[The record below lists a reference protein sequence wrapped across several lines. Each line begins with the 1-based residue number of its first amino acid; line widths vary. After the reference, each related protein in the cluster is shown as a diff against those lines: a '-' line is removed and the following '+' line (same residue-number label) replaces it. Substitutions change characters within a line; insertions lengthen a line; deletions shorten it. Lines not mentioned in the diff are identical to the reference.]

1 MKVISDNSIKN
12 PTEILSDFLFD
23 CLHINGIYYF
33 CELKIRKFR
42 MMSSQE
48 NIMLTLS
55 ESPRT
60 AFNSKSI
67 SLLLNEKRDTSLA
80 KRLNYYVQKG
90 LLLNPRKG
98 IYAKRNSNPEELAG
112 LVFVPSYISL
122 EYVLQKSGV
131 IFQYD
136 SAITSVSYLSREIEM
151 LGQTFRYRQIKGEIL
166 YNLEG
171 IERRDNINIATPE
184 RAILDMMYL
193 NSECYFDNLNAV
205 SKKRIKQLLPIYQS
219 QKLTERVDEMF
230 K

>member
-1 MKVISDNSIKN
+1 M
-12 PTEILSDFLFD
+12 
-23 CLHINGIYYF
+23 
-33 CELKIRKFR
+33 
-42 MMSSQE
+42 
-48 NIMLTLS
+48 
-55 ESPRT
+55 
-60 AFNSKSI
+60 
-67 SLLLNEKRDTSLA
+67 LLNEKRDNSLT
-80 KRLNYYVQKG
+80 KKLNYYVQKG

-98 IYAKRNSNPEELAG
+98 IYAKRNYNPEELAG

-131 IFQYD
+131 VFQYD

-171 IERRDNINIATPE
+171 IERLDNINIATPE

-193 NSECYFDNLNAV
+193 DSECYFDNLNGV
-205 SKKRIKQLLPIYQS
+205 SKKRLLQLLPIYNS
-219 QKLTERVDEMF
+219 ARLNERIYKLF

>member
-1 MKVISDNSIKN
+1 MN
-12 PTEILSDFLFD
+12 
-23 CLHINGIYYF
+23 
-33 CELKIRKFR
+33 
-42 MMSSQE
+42 SSQE
-48 NIMLTLS
+48 NIMIGLS
-55 ESPRT
+55 GSPRT
-60 AFNSKSI
+60 AFNTKSI
-67 SLLLNEKRDTSLA
+67 ALLLNEKRDISLT
-80 KRLNYYVQKG
+80 KKLNYYVQKG

-98 IYAKRNSNPEELAG
+98 IYTKKNHNPEELAG

-122 EYVLQKSGV
+122 QYVLQKAGV

-151 LGQTFRYRQIKGEIL
+151 LNQTYRYRQIKKEIL

-171 IERRDNINIATPE
+171 IEQHDNINIATTE

-219 QKLTERVDEMF
+219 QKLTERVNEMF

>member
-1 MKVISDNSIKN
+1 MI
-12 PTEILSDFLFD
+12 
-23 CLHINGIYYF
+23 G
-33 CELKIRKFR
+33 
-42 MMSSQE
+42 SQE
-48 NIMLTLS
+48 NIMLSLS
-55 ESPRT
+55 KSSRT
-60 AFNSKSI
+60 AFNTKSI
-67 SLLLNEKRDTSLA
+67 ALLLNEKRDNLLT
-80 KRLNYYVQKG
+80 KKLNYYVQKG

-98 IYAKRNSNPEELAG
+98 IYAKKNTNLEELAG

-122 EYVLQKSGV
+122 EYVLQKAGV

-136 SAITSVSYLSREIEM
+136 SAITSVSYLSRETEM

-184 RAILDMMYL
+184 RAVLDMMYL

-205 SKKRIKQLLPIYQS
+205 NKKRIRQLLPIYQS
-219 QKLTERVDEMF
+219 QRLTERVDKMF

>member
-1 MKVISDNSIKN
+1 MISLRD
-12 PTEILSDFLFD
+12 
-23 CLHINGIYYF
+23 
-33 CELKIRKFR
+33 
-42 MMSSQE
+42 
-48 NIMLTLS
+48 NIMLALS

-60 AFNSKSI
+60 AFNTKSI
-67 SLLLNEKRDTSLA
+67 ALLINEKRDSSLT
-80 KRLNYYVQKG
+80 KKLNYYVQKG

-98 IYAKRNSNPEELAG
+98 IYAKRNYNSEELAG

-122 EYVLQKSGV
+122 EYVLQKAGV

-151 LGQTFRYRQIKGEIL
+151 LEQTFRYQQIKGEIL

-171 IERRDNINIATPE
+171 IERRDNINVATPE

-193 NSECYFDNLNAV
+193 NPECYFDNLNTI
-205 SKKRIKQLLPIYQS
+205 SKKCIIQLLPIYQS
-219 QKLTERVDEMF
+219 KRLNERVKELF

>member
-1 MKVISDNSIKN
+1 MI
-12 PTEILSDFLFD
+12 
-23 CLHINGIYYF
+23 G
-33 CELKIRKFR
+33 
-42 MMSSQE
+42 SQE
-48 NIMLTLS
+48 NIMLALS
-55 ESPRT
+55 ESTRT
-60 AFNSKSI
+60 AFNTKSI
-67 SLLLNEKRDTSLA
+67 ALLLNEKRDDSLT
-80 KRLNYYVQKG
+80 KKLNYYVQKG

-98 IYAKRNSNPEELAG
+98 IYAKKNYNPEELAG

-151 LGQTFRYRQIKGEIL
+151 LGQIFRYRQIKGEIL

-171 IERRDNINIATPE
+171 IERRDNISIATPE
-184 RAILDMMYL
+184 RAVLDMMYL

-219 QKLTERVDEMF
+219 KRLTVRVKEMF
-230 K
+230 NSPRLNSERKPFLC

>member
-1 MKVISDNSIKN
+1 MI
-12 PTEILSDFLFD
+12 
-23 CLHINGIYYF
+23 G
-33 CELKIRKFR
+33 
-42 MMSSQE
+42 SQE
-48 NIMLTLS
+48 NIMLGLS

-60 AFNSKSI
+60 AFNTKSI
-67 SLLLNEKRDTSLA
+67 ALLLNEKRDDALT
-80 KRLNYYVQKG
+80 KKLNYYVQKA

-98 IYAKRNSNPEELAG
+98 IYAKKNYNLEELAG

-171 IERRDNINIATPE
+171 IEQRDNINIATTE
-184 RAILDMMYL
+184 RAVLDMMYL
-193 NSECYFDNLNAV
+193 NSECYFDNLNV
-205 SKKRIKQLLPIYQS
+205 VNKKRIMQLLPIYQS
-219 QKLTERVDEMF
+219 KRLTGRVKEMF